1 MPTGP
6 PDSNLSSSSSK
17 YARIDPRRLQALRRY
32 DIIDTP
38 PEETFDR
45 IADLAAALLDVP
57 IGLVTFVGDQKQW
70 HKACIGLDAQEL
82 GLDSSFCVHT
92 LDEGQRLVVED
103 ATEDERF
110 DDNPLVTEDPHVRF
124 YAGAPMITPDGHV
137 LGTVCVLDTKPRAPS
152 ERQLTGLDDLAQM
165 GVDQLERRRRQKISA
180 VEQGGADSDETRLNE
195 LLASLDDAV
204 WEVRIHPTGS
214 SEAEPVRRELA
225 YVNSSEEH
233 IFGRPTDAFV
243 RDPMLWR
250 SAAHP
255 KDQPELPTARDLLEH
270 GRWRG
275 EYRVLRPDGTARWV
289 ETSVR
294 VVGRAS
300 FSSQDGSSQDE
311 RTLDAPV
318 KLAGVTRSIH
328 RRKQAEAS
336 AQEKSTALAEEKT
349 RLRVALDAADA
360 GVFEWSVPE
369 DQRVWDERTQALF
382 GVDAAPQTTGALL
395 GHVHPGDRGRLQ
407 DTMARVLGTPDKET
421 CQVRYRI
428 RRPDGEDRHVQA
440 RARILRDEDGDAER
454 LIGTYQD
461 VTERRR
467 RRQKLR
473 RSERQ
478 FEAVFQD
485 PNLLTGLLDLDGT
498 LRRVNDAA
506 LSFIGADRTDVVGRP
521 FWETPWWDHDSALQ
535 ADLQGWIERAAAGEY
550 VTYQSQHVTGNGLTF
565 TVRGSIR
572 PVTGEDG
579 TVTAL
584 IVSGRDV
591 TAREDQRRELE
602 VLHQAVEDSAEGMA
616 VLAGD
621 EYVYVDQ
628 THAHMYGFD
637 DKEQL
642 LGNTWR
648 MLYGEDEIER
658 LEKTVFPVL
667 EEEGHWQGLVT
678 GQRPDG
684 STFPAA
690 LSLTVTEAGRLVC
703 TVRDMTDRRN
713 RNRKRQLLLTASE
726 TGIAEWDLQAGQIRW
741 DGMLR
746 NIFGRAPEST
756 DDFFAL
762 IHPEDRSRVRDG
774 FDSVVDS
781 ASSWNGEFRIE
792 DGDGRTRW
800 IETLVIPIFEDGE
813 VGRLLASGTDVTER
827 KERQRKLDLA
837 LAGTD
842 TGVLEW
848 NLQTGEMQWD
858 ETLQDLFGHDP
869 QTFEA
874 FTEIVHPNDLPD
886 VEAALENMTSTG
898 ESWEGDFWLFH
909 PEEGVARM
917 SLRATPVHEKGEA
930 VRVLGIATDVTAQ
943 WERQRDLAT
952 SRERYQTLL
961 QANPDPVLVADAET
975 GKIVEANAAATGLLG
990 RPREEII
997 GAHQTDLHP
1006 SGRAEAYASLFRR
1019 SLDEDGP
1026 MRALPDGTQIEVVTD
1041 EGTTV
1046 PVEVNATTVDLPDG
1060 RVVYGVFR
1068 DVSERK
1074 AMQKR
1079 LTRRERRF
1087 RMMFEGHSA
1096 PMLLIDE
1103 ETGAIEQANAAAVEF
1118 YGYERDILMS
1128 MSIQDINQLPAE
1140 EVARERREAAEDGDE
1155 FLFEHE
1161 LASGAVRTVRVLSAP
1176 IPNLDRAGTL
1186 LFSVIHDVTQ
1196 REEHRQDLADQKA
1209 FLDQVLDTIDDV
1221 FYLLD
1226 EQGDLLFWNR
1236 RVNEVTG
1243 YTDAEL
1249 EAMTALDLFEGD
1261 DAARIRDAIEES
1273 TAGQAVRV
1281 EAPLVTKD
1289 GRRVPHEF
1297 VGDAFDAPTRG
1308 RVLCGIGRDVTQ
1320 QKERRR
1326 ALRRAN
1332 QRFEQLAEA
1341 VPNAFYIVT
1350 PDYSELLYA
1359 NSAAETL
1366 YGVDRDT
1373 LRDDPSAWTRHVHP
1387 ADLASLRSDIE
1398 AQNAD
1403 EPRWP
1408 QHQEFRVLHPTRGRR
1423 WLAARIDPIYDDEGT
1438 LQRLAGVTTDVTD
1451 QKVREQRLRT
1461 LYRVTRDLLDVS
1473 TKAGAASTVTDALGD
1488 TLGLREAA
1496 VYLRDGDVL
1505 VRAGTIDS
1513 EVVGS
1518 MPRVEQ
1524 GHTPLW
1530 AALDEGDTHAY
1541 SDPSTIDDGV
1551 DRSGLAGCAY
1561 VPLGQRG
1568 VLVVGA
1574 AAQNRLDDDELRL
1587 LEVVAQSFQ
1596 DTLDALDQERD
1607 LIERERRYRTLAENI
1622 PNGAVFLFDEG
1633 LTYTLAAGELLG
1645 TYELGESDLLGAQA
1659 GTVLVGIGGGR
1670 HPIVD
1675 RFEAALEGERT
1686 DRRIGVGGRTL
1697 RVHVVPLQ
1705 GDTEAEGLML
1715 AQDITENVRKEREL
1729 MSAKKAAEE
1738 ANRMKSSLL
1747 ANMSHEIRTPLTSI
1761 LGFAEMIEEET
1772 GSLEPPAEAGD
1783 LKPLGEFAGLI
1794 QKSGQ
1799 RLMDTLTGVLNLSR
1813 LEAGE
1818 MDLAAE
1824 PVDLSEQAREV
1835 AGELRP
1841 RAEAEGLR
1849 LQVQAGGEPI
1859 WAQADGGG
1867 VQIVL
1872 RNLVSNAI
1880 KYTDDG
1886 ELWLRVYRE
1895 NGSAMIEVE
1904 DSGIGMDPE
1913 KIEDLFKPFRQA
1925 SEGMAREYE
1934 GTGLGLAVTREAV
1947 EQMNGSIEVETEKG
1961 KGTTIRVQLPKEE
1974 SRETDNGDVDDA
1986 EC

>member
-1 MPTGP
+1 MAPAST
-6 PDSNLSSSSSK
+6 SASK
-17 YARIDPRRLQALRRY
+17 KEFARIDPGRLQALRRY
-32 DIIDTP
+32 DVIDTP

-45 IADLAAALLDVP
+45 IADLAAALFDTP
-57 IGLVTFVGDQKQW
+57 IGLVTFVNDQKQW

-82 GLDSSFCVHT
+82 GLDASFCVHT
-92 LDEGQRLVVED
+92 LDDGQRLVVED

-110 DDNPLVTEDPHVRF
+110 EDNPLVTEDPHVRF

-137 LGTVCVLDTKPRAPS
+137 LGTVCVLDTEPRVPS

-165 GVDQLERRRRQKISA
+165 GVEQLERRRRQKISA
-180 VEQGGADSDETRLNE
+180 VEQGGTAESDETRLNE

-204 WEVRIHPTGS
+204 WEVQVHPTGS
-214 SEAEPVRRELA
+214 SEAEPVRHELA

-233 IFGRPTDAFV
+233 IFARPTDAFV

-255 KDQPELPTARDLLEH
+255 KDQPELPTVHDLLEH

-275 EYRVLRPDGTARWV
+275 EYRVLRPDGTAQWV
-289 ETSVR
+289 ETSVQ
-294 VVGRAS
+294 VVGRPS
-300 FSSQDGSSQDE
+300 FSSQDGSSQDERTLDERTLDE

-328 RRKQAEAS
+328 QRKQAEAS

-349 RLRVALDAADA
+349 RLRVALGAADA
-360 GVFEWSVPE
+360 GVFEWWIPE
-369 DQRVWDERTQALF
+369 DRRVWDERVQVLF
-382 GVDAAPQTTGALL
+382 GVDAAPKTTGSLL

-407 DTMARVLGTPDKET
+407 DTMARVLGNPDKET

-440 RARILRDEDGDAER
+440 RARILRNEDGDAER
-454 LIGTYQD
+454 LVGIYQD
-461 VTERRR
+461 VTDQQRRKQGLRRR
-467 RRQKLR
+467 
-473 RSERQ
+473 ERQ

-498 LRRVNDAA
+498 LRRVNDTA
-506 LSFIGADRTDVVGRP
+506 LSFIDADREDVVGRP

-535 ADLQGWIERAAAGEY
+535 TDLQGWIERAAGGEY
-550 VTYQSQHVTGNGLTF
+550 VTYQSEHVTGDGLMT

-628 THAHMYGFD
+628 THANMYGFD

-648 MLYGEDEIER
+648 MLYGEDEIDR

-703 TVRDMTDRRN
+703 TVRDMTDRRE

-781 ASSWNGEFRIE
+781 TSSWNGEFRIE

-813 VGRLLASGTDVTER
+813 VGRLLASGTDVTDR

-837 LAGTD
+837 LSGTD

-848 NLQTGEMQWD
+848 DLQTGEMQWD

-917 SLRATPVHEKGEA
+917 SLRATPVHKKGEA

-943 WERQRDLAT
+943 WERRRDLAA

-961 QANPDPVLVADAET
+961 QANPDPVLVADVET

-1006 SGRAEAYASLFRR
+1006 SGRAEVYASLFRR

-1041 EGTTV
+1041 EGTTT
-1046 PVEVNATTVDLPDG
+1046 PVEINATTVALPDG

-1196 REEHRQDLADQKA
+1196 REEHRKDLAHQKA
-1209 FLDQVLDTIDDV
+1209 FLDQILDTIDDV

-1273 TAGQAVRV
+1273 AAGQAVRV

-1289 GRRVPHEF
+1289 GRRVAHEF

-1308 RVLCGIGRDVTQ
+1308 RVLCGVGRDVTR

-1359 NSAAETL
+1359 NSAVETL

-1387 ADLASLRSDIE
+1387 TDLASLRSDIE

-1423 WLAARIDPIYDDEGT
+1423 WLTARIDAIYDDEGT

-1473 TKAGAASTVTDALGD
+1473 TEAGAASIVTDALGD
-1488 TLGLREAA
+1488 TLGLQEAA

-1505 VRAGTIDS
+1505 VRTGTIDS

-1530 AALDEGDTHAY
+1530 AALDTGDTHAY

-1551 DRSGLAGCAY
+1551 DRSGLEGCAY

-1574 AAQNRLDDDELRL
+1574 AAPNRLDDDELRL

-1607 LIERERRYRTLAENI
+1607 LIERERRYRTLAKNI
-1622 PNGAVFLFDEG
+1622 PNGAVFLFDED

-1659 GTVLVGIGGGR
+1659 GTVLVGIEGGAAPHCRPLRGGPEGGADGPPDWGGR
-1670 HPIVD
+1670 PH
-1675 RFEAALEGERT
+1675 AARPRRAPPGRHQCKGPDASAGHYGERPQGARAYERQESRRGGQPDEVVPSREHEPRNPHAADVDPGVCGD
-1686 DRRIGVGGRTL
+1686 DRGGDREPGASGRGRRPEAPRGVCGPDSEEWPAADGHAHRRAQPLAAGGRGNGPGG
-1697 RVHVVPLQ
+1697 R
-1705 GDTEAEGLML
+1705 
-1715 AQDITENVRKEREL
+1715 
-1729 MSAKKAAEE
+1729 
-1738 ANRMKSSLL
+1738 
-1747 ANMSHEIRTPLTSI
+1747 
-1761 LGFAEMIEEET
+1761 
-1772 GSLEPPAEAGD
+1772 
-1783 LKPLGEFAGLI
+1783 
-1794 QKSGQ
+1794 
-1799 RLMDTLTGVLNLSR
+1799 
-1813 LEAGE
+1813 
-1818 MDLAAE
+1818 
-1824 PVDLSEQAREV
+1824 
-1835 AGELRP
+1835 
-1841 RAEAEGLR
+1841 
-1849 LQVQAGGEPI
+1849 AGGPVR
-1859 WAQADGGG
+1859 AG
-1867 VQIVL
+1867 
-1872 RNLVSNAI
+1872 
-1880 KYTDDG
+1880 
-1886 ELWLRVYRE
+1886 
-1895 NGSAMIEVE
+1895 
-1904 DSGIGMDPE
+1904 P
-1913 KIEDLFKPFRQA
+1913 
-1925 SEGMAREYE
+1925 
-1934 GTGLGLAVTREAV
+1934 
-1947 EQMNGSIEVETEKG
+1947 
-1961 KGTTIRVQLPKEE
+1961 
-1974 SRETDNGDVDDA
+1974 
-1986 EC
+1986 

>member
-1 MPTGP
+1 MSTGP
-6 PDSNLSSSSSK
+6 PNSNLSSSSSK

-32 DIIDTP
+32 DVIDTP

-45 IADLAAALLDVP
+45 IADLAAALFDAP
-57 IGLVTFVGDQKQW
+57 IGLVTFVGDQKQS

-82 GLDSSFCVHT
+82 GLDASFCVHT
-92 LDEGQRLVVED
+92 LDDGKRLVVED
-103 ATEDERF
+103 ATEDVRF
-110 DDNPLVTEDPHVRF
+110 DGNPLVTGDPHVRF
-124 YAGAPMITPDGHV
+124 YAGAPMVTPDGHV
-137 LGTVCVLDTKPRAPS
+137 LGTVCVLDTEPRAPS

-180 VEQGGADSDETRLNE
+180 VEQGGAESDETRLNE

-204 WEVRIHPTGS
+204 WEVRIHPAGS
-214 SEAEPVRRELA
+214 NEAEPVRHELV

-275 EYRVLRPDGTARWV
+275 EYRLLQPDGTVRWV
-289 ETSVR
+289 ETAVQ
-294 VVGRAS
+294 VIGRPS
-300 FSSQDGSSQDE
+300 FSSQNE

-318 KLAGVTRSIH
+318 KLAGTTRDIH
-328 RRKQAEAS
+328 QRKQAEAS
-336 AQEKSTALAEEKT
+336 VQEKSAALAEERT
-349 RLRVALDAADA
+349 RLRVALGAADA
-360 GVFEWSVPE
+360 GVFEWSIPD

-382 GVDAAPQTTGALL
+382 GVDAAPQTTGTLL
-395 GHVHPGDRGRLQ
+395 GHVHPDDRGRLQ
-407 DTMARVLGTPDKET
+407 DTMARVLETPDKET
-421 CQVRYRI
+421 FQVRYRV
-428 RRPDGEDRHVQA
+428 RRPDGEDRYVQA

-454 LIGTYQD
+454 LIGTYKD

-467 RRQKLR
+467 RRQQLR
-473 RSERQ
+473 RRERQ
-478 FEAVFQD
+478 LEAVFQD

-498 LRRVNDAA
+498 LRRINGTA
-506 LSFIGADRTDVVGRP
+506 LSFIDAGREEVVGHP

-535 ADLQGWIERAAAGEY
+535 ADLQEWIQRAAGGEY
-550 VTYQSQHVTGNGLTF
+550 VSYQSQHVDADGLEYTI
-565 TVRGSIR
+565 RGTIR
-572 PVTGEDG
+572 PVTDRDG

-591 TAREDQRRELE
+591 TAREDQRRELK

-628 THAHMYGFD
+628 THADMYGFD
-637 DKEQL
+637 DKDQL

-703 TVRDMTDRRN
+703 TVRDMTDRQE

-762 IHPEDRSRVRDG
+762 IHTEDRSRVWDG

-792 DGDGRTRW
+792 DGDERTRW
-800 IETLVIPIFEDGE
+800 IETLVIPVFEDGE

-827 KERQRKLDLA
+827 KERQRKLDLV
-837 LAGTD
+837 LAGAD

-848 NLQTGEMQWD
+848 DLQTGEMQWD
-858 ETLQDLFGHDP
+858 ETLQDLFGHAP

-886 VEAALENMTSTG
+886 LEAALENMTNTG
-898 ESWEGDFWLFH
+898 ESWKGDFWLFH

-917 SLRATPVHEKGEA
+917 SLRATPVYKRGEA
-930 VRVLGIATDVTAQ
+930 VRVLGVATDVTAQ
-943 WERQRDLAT
+943 WKRQRDLAA
-952 SRERYQTLL
+952 SRERHQTLL
-961 QANPDPVLVADAET
+961 QANPNPVLVADAEA

-997 GAHQTDLHP
+997 GAHHTDLHP

-1019 SLDEDGP
+1019 SLDEGGP

-1046 PVEVNATTVDLPDG
+1046 PVELNATTVDLPDG
-1060 RVVYGVFR
+1060 RVVYEVFQ
-1068 DVSERK
+1068 DISKRK

-1079 LTRRERRF
+1079 LTRRERQF

-1118 YGYERDILMS
+1118 YGYERDVLTS

-1176 IPNLDRAGTL
+1176 VPNLDRGGTL

-1209 FLDQVLDTIDDV
+1209 FLDQILDTIEDM

-1236 RVNEVTG
+1236 RFNEVTG

-1249 EAMTALDLFEGD
+1249 ETMTALDFFEGD

-1273 TAGQAVRV
+1273 VAGRTVRV
-1281 EAPLVTKD
+1281 EASLVTKD

-1297 VGDAFDAPTRG
+1297 VGDAFSDPTQG

-1332 QRFEQLAEA
+1332 QRFEQFAET
-1341 VPNAFYIVT
+1341 VPNAFYVVT

-1398 AQNAD
+1398 AQGAD

-1423 WLAARIDPIYDDEGT
+1423 WLAVRIDPIYDDEGA

-1451 QKVREQRLRT
+1451 RKVREQRLRT
-1461 LYRVTRDLLDVS
+1461 LYRVTRDLFDVS
-1473 TKAGAASTVTDALGD
+1473 TKAGAASIVTDALGN
-1488 TLGLREAA
+1488 TLGLQEAA

-1505 VRAGTIDS
+1505 VRASTIDS

-1530 AALDEGDTHAY
+1530 AALDTGDTHAY

-1551 DRSGLAGCAY
+1551 DRSGLEGCAY

-1568 VLVVGA
+1568 VLVAGA
-1574 AAQNRLDDDELRL
+1574 AAQNRLDDEELRL
-1587 LEVVAQSFQ
+1587 LETIAQS
-1596 DTLDALDQERD
+1596 LRKALTSLTQEHD
-1607 LIERERRYRTLAENI
+1607 LTARERRYRTLAENI
-1622 PNGAVFLFDEG
+1622 PNGAVFLFDED

-1645 TYELGESDLLGAQA
+1645 TYELEESDLLGAQA
-1659 GTVLVGIGGGR
+1659 GTVLVGIEGGR

-1705 GDTEAEGLML
+1705 ADTEAEGLML
-1715 AQDITENVRKEREL
+1715 AQDITEDVRKEREL

-1772 GSLEPPAEAGD
+1772 GSLEPPAEAGG
-1783 LKPLGEFAGLI
+1783 LQPLGEFAGLI

-1799 RLMDTLTGVLNLSR
+1799 RLMDTLTGVLNLSQ
-1813 LEAGE
+1813 LEAGA
-1818 MDLAAE
+1818 MDLASD

-1886 ELWLRVYRE
+1886 EIRLRVYRE

-1904 DSGIGMDPE
+1904 DGGIGMDTE

-1934 GTGLGLAVTREAV
+1934 GTGLGLAITREAV
-1947 EQMNGSIEVETEKG
+1947 EQMDGSIEVETEHG
-1961 KGTTIRVQLPKEE
+1961 NGSQFTVRLPQPDE
-1974 SRETDNGDVDDA
+1974 A
-1986 EC
+1986 P

>member
-6 PDSNLSSSSSK
+6 SDPDLSPSDSK
-17 YARIDPRRLQALRRY
+17 YARINPRRLQALRRY
-32 DIIDTP
+32 DVIDTA

-70 HKACIGLDAQEL
+70 HKACVGLDAQAL
-82 GLDSSFCVHT
+82 GLDASFCVHT
-92 LDEGQRLVVED
+92 LDDGQRLVVED

-110 DDNPLVTEDPHVRF
+110 DDNPLVTEEPHVRF

-137 LGTVCVLDTKPRAPS
+137 LGTVCALDTEPRAPS
-152 ERQLTGLDDLAQM
+152 ERQLEGLDDLAQM
-165 GVDQLERRRRQKISA
+165 AVDQLERRRRQKTKA
-180 VEQGGADSDETRLNE
+180 VDRAGPTELDATRLNE

-204 WEVRIHPTGS
+204 WEVQIHPAGPN
-214 SEAEPVRRELA
+214 EAGPVRHELA
-225 YVNSSEEH
+225 YVNSSEEP

-255 KDQPELPTARDLLEH
+255 KDQPGLPTAHDLLEDE
-270 GRWRG
+270 RWRG
-275 EYRVLRPDGTARWV
+275 AYRLLQPDGTVRWV
-289 ETSVR
+289 ETAVR
-294 VVGRAS
+294 VVGRPS
-300 FSSQDGSSQDE
+300 FSDADKT
-311 RTLDAPV
+311 TLEAPV
-318 KLAGVTRSIH
+318 KLAGITRSIH
-328 RRKQAEAS
+328 QRKQAEAS
-336 AQEKSTALAEEKT
+336 VQEKSAALAEEKT

-360 GVFEWSVPE
+360 GVFEWSIP
-369 DQRVWDERTQALF
+369 DDRRVWDERTQALF
-382 GVDAAPQTTGALL
+382 GVDSAPQTTGALL
-395 GHVHPGDRGRLQ
+395 EHVHPGDRGRLQ
-407 DTMARVLGTPDKET
+407 DTMARVLEDPDKET
-421 CQVRYRI
+421 CQVRYRV
-428 RRPDGEDRHVQA
+428 RRPNGEDRHVQA
-440 RARILRDEDGDAER
+440 RARILRNEDGDAER

-473 RSERQ
+473 RRERQ

-498 LRRVNDAA
+498 LRRVNDTA
-506 LSFIGADRTDVVGRP
+506 LSFINAGREEVVGQS

-535 ADLQGWIERAAAGEY
+535 ADLQDWIARAAAGEY
-550 VTYQSQHVTGNGLTF
+550 VTYQSEHLRPDGLQYTI
-565 TVRGSIR
+565 RGSIR
-572 PVTGEDG
+572 PVPDEDG

-591 TAREDQRRELE
+591 TAREDQRRELK

-628 THAHMYGFD
+628 THADMYGFD

-658 LEKTVFPVL
+658 LEETVFPVL

-703 TVRDMTDRRN
+703 TVRDMTGRQD

-726 TGIAEWDLQAGQIRW
+726 TGIAEWDLRAGQIRW

-756 DDFFAL
+756 DAFFAL

-800 IETLVIPIFEDGE
+800 IETLVIPIFENGE
-813 VGRLLASGTDVTER
+813 VARLLASGTDVTER
-827 KERQRKLDLA
+827 KERQQKLDLA
-837 LAGTD
+837 LTGTD

-886 VEAALENMTSTG
+886 VEAALEDMTSTG

-917 SLRATPVHEKGEA
+917 HLRATPVYEERGA

-943 WERQRDLAT
+943 WERRRDLAA
-952 SRERYQTLL
+952 SRERYQALL
-961 QANPDPVLVADAET
+961 QANPNPVLGADMET
-975 GKIVEANAAATGLLG
+975 GKIVEANAAAADLLG

-997 GAHQTDLHP
+997 GAHQTDFHP
-1006 SGRAEAYASLFRR
+1006 SGRAEAYASLFRQ

-1026 MRALPDGTQIEVVTD
+1026 RRALPDGTQIEVVTD
-1041 EGTTV
+1041 EGTAV
-1046 PVEVNATTVDLPDG
+1046 PVELNATTVGLPDG
-1060 RVVYGVFR
+1060 RVVYGIFR
-1068 DVSERK
+1068 DISERK

-1087 RMMFEGHSA
+1087 RMMFEGHNA

-1103 ETGAIEQANAAAVEF
+1103 ETGAIERANAAAAEF
-1118 YGYERDILMS
+1118 YEYDRDVLTS

-1140 EVARERREAAEDGDE
+1140 AVARERREAAKDGDE

-1161 LASGAVRTVRVLSAP
+1161 LASGEVRTVRVLSAP
-1176 IPNLDRAGTL
+1176 VPDLDRGGTL

-1196 REEHRQDLADQKA
+1196 REERRQDLADQKA
-1209 FLDQVLDTIDDV
+1209 FLDQILDTIEDV

-1236 RVNEVTG
+1236 RLNEVTG

-1249 EAMTALDLFEGD
+1249 EAMTAPDLFDED

-1273 TAGQAVRV
+1273 ATGQAVRV
-1281 EAPLVTKD
+1281 EAPLITKD
-1289 GRRVPHEF
+1289 GHRVPHEF
-1297 VGDAFDAPTRG
+1297 VGDAFDDPTRG
-1308 RVLCGIGRDVTQ
+1308 WVLCGVGRDVTP

-1332 QRFEQLAEA
+1332 QRFEQFAEA

-1359 NSAAETL
+1359 NSATETL

-1387 ADLASLRSDIE
+1387 ADLGPLRSAVE
-1398 AQNAD
+1398 AQGDGEA
-1403 EPRWP
+1403 RWP
-1408 QHQEFRVLHPTRGRR
+1408 QHQEFRVLHPTRGCR
-1423 WLAARIDPIYDDEGT
+1423 WLRAQIDGIYDDEGT

-1451 QKVREQRLRT
+1451 QKVRERRLRS
-1461 LYRVTRDLLDVS
+1461 LYRVTRDLLAVG
-1473 TKAGAASTVTDALGD
+1473 TEAGAASIVTDALGD
-1488 TLGLREAA
+1488 TLNFQEAA

-1505 VRAGTIDS
+1505 VRAGAIDS

-1530 AALDEGDTHAY
+1530 TALDEEDTQVHP
-1541 SDPSTIDDGV
+1541 DPSTIDDGV
-1551 DRSGLAGCAY
+1551 DRSGLTGCAY

-1568 VLVVGA
+1568 VLVVGTA
-1574 AAQNRLDDDELRL
+1574 APNGLDDGALRL
-1587 LEVVAQSFQ
+1587 LETVAQS
-1596 DTLDALDQERD
+1596 LRKALESLTREHD
-1607 LIERERRYRTLAENI
+1607 LIARERRYRTLAENI
-1622 PNGAVFLFDEG
+1622 PNGAVFLFDEN
-1633 LTYTLAAGELLG
+1633 LAYTLAAGELLG
-1645 TYELGESDLLGAQA
+1645 TYELEESDLLGAQA
-1659 GTVLVGIGGGR
+1659 GTVLVGIEGGR

-1675 RFEAALEGERT
+1675 RFEAALAGERT

-1738 ANRMKSSLL
+1738 AGRMKSSLL
-1747 ANMSHEIRTPLTSI
+1747 ANMSHEIRTPLTSV
-1761 LGFAEMIEEET
+1761 LGFAEAIEEEIE
-1772 GSLEPPAEAGD
+1772 GLEPPAEADD
-1783 LKPLGEFAGLI
+1783 LKPPGEFAGLI

-1818 MDLAAE
+1818 MDLGAE
-1824 PVDLSEQAREV
+1824 PVDLAEQVREV

-1841 RAEAEGLR
+1841 QAEEKGLR
-1849 LQVQAGGEPI
+1849 VQVQAGEKPT
-1859 WAQADGGG
+1859 WARADGGG

-1880 KYTDDG
+1880 KYTKDG
-1886 ELWLRVYRE
+1886 EIQLHAYQKT
-1895 NGSAMIEVE
+1895 GHAIIEVE
-1904 DSGIGMDPE
+1904 DSGIGMAPE
-1913 KIEDLFKPFRQA
+1913 KVEDLFRPFRQA
-1925 SEGMAREYE
+1925 SEGVAREYE
-1934 GTGLGLAVTREAV
+1934 GTGLGLAVAQEAV

-1961 KGTTIRVQLPKEE
+1961 KGTTVRVRMPKEE
-1974 SRETDNGDVDDA
+1974 SRETGNGDVDDA
-1986 EC
+1986 ER

>member
-1 MPTGP
+1 M
-6 PDSNLSSSSSK
+6 
-17 YARIDPRRLQALRRY
+17 
-32 DIIDTP
+32 
-38 PEETFDR
+38 
-45 IADLAAALLDVP
+45 
-57 IGLVTFVGDQKQW
+57 
-70 HKACIGLDAQEL
+70 
-82 GLDSSFCVHT
+82 
-92 LDEGQRLVVED
+92 
-103 ATEDERF
+103 
-110 DDNPLVTEDPHVRF
+110 
-124 YAGAPMITPDGHV
+124 
-137 LGTVCVLDTKPRAPS
+137 
-152 ERQLTGLDDLAQM
+152 
-165 GVDQLERRRRQKISA
+165 
-180 VEQGGADSDETRLNE
+180 
-195 LLASLDDAV
+195 
-204 WEVRIHPTGS
+204 
-214 SEAEPVRRELA
+214 
-225 YVNSSEEH
+225 
-233 IFGRPTDAFV
+233 
-243 RDPMLWR
+243 
-250 SAAHP
+250 
-255 KDQPELPTARDLLEH
+255 
-270 GRWRG
+270 
-275 EYRVLRPDGTARWV
+275 
-289 ETSVR
+289 
-294 VVGRAS
+294 
-300 FSSQDGSSQDE
+300 
-311 RTLDAPV
+311 
-318 KLAGVTRSIH
+318 
-328 RRKQAEAS
+328 
-336 AQEKSTALAEEKT
+336 
-349 RLRVALDAADA
+349 
-360 GVFEWSVPE
+360 
-369 DQRVWDERTQALF
+369 
-382 GVDAAPQTTGALL
+382 
-395 GHVHPGDRGRLQ
+395 
-407 DTMARVLGTPDKET
+407 
-421 CQVRYRI
+421 
-428 RRPDGEDRHVQA
+428 
-440 RARILRDEDGDAER
+440 
-454 LIGTYQD
+454 
-461 VTERRR
+461 
-467 RRQKLR
+467 
-473 RSERQ
+473 
-478 FEAVFQD
+478 
-485 PNLLTGLLDLDGT
+485 
-498 LRRVNDAA
+498 
-506 LSFIGADRTDVVGRP
+506 
-521 FWETPWWDHDSALQ
+521 
-535 ADLQGWIERAAAGEY
+535 
-550 VTYQSQHVTGNGLTF
+550 
-565 TVRGSIR
+565 
-572 PVTGEDG
+572 
-579 TVTAL
+579 
-584 IVSGRDV
+584 
-591 TAREDQRRELE
+591 
-602 VLHQAVEDSAEGMA
+602 
-616 VLAGD
+616 
-621 EYVYVDQ
+621 
-628 THAHMYGFD
+628 
-637 DKEQL
+637 
-642 LGNTWR
+642 
-648 MLYGEDEIER
+648 
-658 LEKTVFPVL
+658 
-667 EEEGHWQGLVT
+667 
-678 GQRPDG
+678 
-684 STFPAA
+684 
-690 LSLTVTEAGRLVC
+690 
-703 TVRDMTDRRN
+703 
-713 RNRKRQLLLTASE
+713 
-726 TGIAEWDLQAGQIRW
+726 
-741 DGMLR
+741 
-746 NIFGRAPEST
+746 
-756 DDFFAL
+756 
-762 IHPEDRSRVRDG
+762 
-774 FDSVVDS
+774 
-781 ASSWNGEFRIE
+781 
-792 DGDGRTRW
+792 
-800 IETLVIPIFEDGE
+800 
-813 VGRLLASGTDVTER
+813 
-827 KERQRKLDLA
+827 
-837 LAGTD
+837 
-842 TGVLEW
+842 
-848 NLQTGEMQWD
+848 
-858 ETLQDLFGHDP
+858 
-869 QTFEA
+869 
-874 FTEIVHPNDLPD
+874 
-886 VEAALENMTSTG
+886 
-898 ESWEGDFWLFH
+898 
-909 PEEGVARM
+909 
-917 SLRATPVHEKGEA
+917 
-930 VRVLGIATDVTAQ
+930 
-943 WERQRDLAT
+943 
-952 SRERYQTLL
+952 
-961 QANPDPVLVADAET
+961 
-975 GKIVEANAAATGLLG
+975 
-990 RPREEII
+990 
-997 GAHQTDLHP
+997 
-1006 SGRAEAYASLFRR
+1006 
-1019 SLDEDGP
+1019 
-1026 MRALPDGTQIEVVTD
+1026 
-1041 EGTTV
+1041 
-1046 PVEVNATTVDLPDG
+1046 
-1060 RVVYGVFR
+1060 VYGVFR

-1273 TAGQAVRV
+1273 AAGQAARV

-1332 QRFEQLAEA
+1332 QRFEQLAET

-1359 NSAAETL
+1359 NSAVETL

-1373 LRDDPSAWTRHVHP
+1373 LRDNPSAWTRHVHP
-1387 ADLASLRSDIE
+1387 ADLAALRSDIE

-1423 WLAARIDPIYDDEGT
+1423 WLTARIDAIYDDEGA

-1488 TLGLREAA
+1488 TLGLQEAA

-1530 AALDEGDTHAY
+1530 AALSTGDTHAY

-1551 DRSGLAGCAY
+1551 DRSGLEGCAY

-1568 VLVVGA
+1568 VLAVGA

-1659 GTVLVGIGGGR
+1659 GTVLVGIEGGR

-1675 RFEAALEGERT
+1675 RFEAALEGEQT

-1705 GDTEAEGLML
+1705 GDTNAKGLML

-1761 LGFAEMIEEET
+1761 LGFAEMIEEEI

-1841 RAEAEGLR
+1841 QAEAEGLR

-1886 ELWLRVYRE
+1886 EIRLRVYRE

-1947 EQMNGSIEVETEKG
+1947 EQMDGSIEVETEKG

-1974 SRETDNGDVDDA
+1974 SRETGNGDVDDA